1 MNFSRRVSELNVFE
15 SLSHGAITV
24 ASMEEGL
31 AGVTLSRFFERLSFL
46 LYAGEDSKSQFSLT
60 NKLSH
65 FTGNDHI
72 TAWEEEGS
80 FPIISFSR
88 GDTRTDFF
96 ESNMRDLLRRTTR
109 RVGYM
114 RRTENRE
121 MVDGIICVESGGV
134 QPERTMEIRFECKF
148 QDGIGYPEIKEILGK
163 IIPDKEQDIPLSI
176 IALKNIAGEFKNLDN
191 KHSLVKLAKKMQV
204 KLLLVTPSE
213 EPHHTAGGNAD
224 VTNIE
229 FVDLFQYMN
238 RSDTPIA
245 SIAREDVRHLVVI
258 LVGALFNSQFKP
270 KPRKSQKRKGQEE
283 GDKKEQRVGSKSG
296 RKARRK

>member
-1 MNFSRRVSELNVFE
+1 
-15 SLSHGAITV
+15 
-24 ASMEEGL
+24 
-31 AGVTLSRFFERLSFL
+31 
-46 LYAGEDSKSQFSLT
+46 
-60 NKLSH
+60 
-65 FTGNDHI
+65 
-72 TAWEEEGS
+72 
-80 FPIISFSR
+80 
-88 GDTRTDFF
+88 
-96 ESNMRDLLRRTTR
+96 MRDLLRRTTR

-176 IALKNIAGEFKNLDN
+176 IALKNIAGEFKNLDD
-191 KHSLVKLAKKMQV
+191 KQSLVKLAKKKQV
-204 KLLLVTPSE
+204 KLLLVTPSK
-213 EPHHTAGGNAD
+213 EPHHTAGGNTD

-270 KPRKSQKRKGQEE
+270 KPRKSQKRKAQEE

>member
-1 MNFSRRVSELNVFE
+1 
-15 SLSHGAITV
+15 
-24 ASMEEGL
+24 
-31 AGVTLSRFFERLSFL
+31 
-46 LYAGEDSKSQFSLT
+46 
-60 NKLSH
+60 
-65 FTGNDHI
+65 
-72 TAWEEEGS
+72 
-80 FPIISFSR
+80 
-88 GDTRTDFF
+88 
-96 ESNMRDLLRRTTR
+96 
-109 RVGYM
+109 M

-148 QDGIGYPEIKEILGK
+148 QDAIGYPEIEEILGK

-270 KPRKSQKRKGQEE
+270 KPRKSRKRKAPEE
-283 GDKKEQRVGSKSG
+283 GDKKRATSG
-296 RKARRK
+296 IEV